1 MKPGFLRSLSLSLL
15 LVLVLT
21 FLPARVSHAQAG
33 ASVTS
38 VTPNNIFSDVATII
52 TVGGSGFDS
61 GSRVFLDGSE
71 LPGTV
76 VVSVS
81 QLQVTVPAGTSVGSH
96 IITVSSGGVPASG
109 SASLDV
115 SSSPPPPP
123 TATSAP
129 APVVRPQ
136 IGVQVYRTNPQP
148 VQYGQDFKL
157 TVKLRNEGQAQAYNV
172 QATFTSTDYLPTRNG
187 GVEIIGDLLAGN
199 SVSLEQPMVV
209 GNYVYGFVSVEMNL
223 SYNDAAGTAYTEKF
237 TLNIESIGG
246 GSGVAVTS
254 TPTGVKS
261 SQLVI
266 TSYATS
272 VDPLQPGVQFTLTM
286 TVENT
291 GNIGAQRVTMIVGG
305 GSSSGSSNGTPQP
318 GGVSGGSG
326 EFTNF
331 APVGASNVQT
341 LGDLPERGAVQ
352 VRQDLIVNVS
362 TSPGAYPMKV
372 TFSYLNDK
380 GEVTNDDQVITLLVY
395 SLPALDISFYRP
407 PDPFVVG
414 QPGALPLQVVN
425 LGKRLAVLGT
435 LKIES
440 ASGTI
445 ENGTSLVGS
454 LDAGGYFTLDAMV
467 IPEQSG
473 PLALDITI
481 DYTDDFNQA
490 RTVKR
495 TLQIEVMEG
504 FEEPIIE
511 PGTEGGGGGEVFPIP
526 AQETTLQKVWRFVLG
541 LLGLDSAPPSN
552 SDPGIVPAPGIE
564 EPLPGPKPGT
574 GKG

>member
-1 MKPGFLRSLSLSLL
+1 MKPAFPRLALLLLL
-15 LVLVLT
+15 LVVVLISFPALV
-21 FLPARVSHAQAG
+21 HAQVG

-38 VTPNNIFSDVATII
+38 VTPNNIVSDVATII
-52 TVGGSGFDS
+52 AVDGTGFDS
-61 GSRVFLDGSE
+61 GSRIFLDGSE

-76 VVSVS
+76 FVGAT

-96 IITVSSGGVPASG
+96 IITVSSGGVAAGG
-109 SASLDV
+109 SVSLNV
-115 SSSPPPPP
+115 SPPAPPAA
-123 TATSAP
+123 TATTAP
-129 APVVRPQ
+129 VSVVRPQ
-136 IGVQVYRTNPQP
+136 IGVEVYRTKPQP
-148 VQYGQDFKL
+148 VQYGQDFTL

-172 QATFTSTDYLPTRNG
+172 QATFTSTDYLPTKNG
-187 GVEIIGDLLAGN
+187 GVEIIGDLLASN
-199 SVSLEQPMVV
+199 SVSIDQPMVV

-223 SYNDAAGTAYTEKF
+223 SYNDASGTAYTEKF

-246 GSGVAVTS
+246 SGVAATA

-362 TSPGAYPMKV
+362 TNPGAYPMKV

-380 GEVTNDDQVITLLVY
+380 GEVINDEQVITLLVY
-395 SLPALDISFYRP
+395 SLPTLDISFYRP
-407 PDPFVVG
+407 PDPFAVG

-454 LDAGGYFTLDAMV
+454 LDAGGYFTLDAMI

-473 PLALDITI
+473 PVALDITI

-490 RTVKR
+490 RTITR

-504 FEEPIIE
+504 FEEPIME
-511 PGTEGGGGGEVFPIP
+511 PGMEGGGGGGEVFPTP
-526 AQETTLQKVWRFVLG
+526 QEETTLQKVWRFILG
-541 LLGLDSAPPSN
+541 LFGLDSAPPSN
-552 SDPGIVPAPGIE
+552 GDPGIDPGPGIE
-564 EPLPGPKPGT
+564 EPLPAPKPGT

>member
-1 MKPGFLRSLSLSLL
+1 MKPGFLRFASLSTLLALLIIAIPAPAYANSLPGISAERNDWGPV
-15 LVLVLT
+15 VLQIT
-21 FLPARVSHAQAG
+21 DTP
-33 ASVTS
+33 SVTS
-38 VTPNNIFSDVATII
+38 T
-52 TVGGSGFDS
+52 SGPTDTA
-61 GSRVFLDGSE
+61 E
-71 LPGTV
+71 PLPV
-76 VVSVS
+76 
-81 QLQVTVPAGTSVGSH
+81 
-96 IITVSSGGVPASG
+96 I
-109 SASLDV
+109 
-115 SSSPPPPP
+115 
-123 TATSAP
+123 
-129 APVVRPQ
+129 RPQ
-136 IGVQVYRTNPQP
+136 IAVQNYRTKPED
-148 VQYGQDFKL
+148 VQNGQNFTL
-157 TVKLRNEGQAQAYNV
+157 IVKLRNEGEAQAYNV
-172 QATFTSTDYLPTRNG
+172 QASFASSDFVPLRNG
-187 GVEIIGDLLAGN
+187 GVNIIGGLIAGN
-199 SVSLEQPMVV
+199 STEVNQPMTVA
-209 GNYVYGFVSVEMNL
+209 NYVAGVVSVTMNL
-223 SYNDAAGTAYTEKF
+223 SYSDINGSAYSESF
-237 TLNIESIGG
+237 TLNIRVSGG
-246 GSGVAVTS
+246 GGVAAATA

-272 VDPLQPGVQFTLTM
+272 VDPLQPGEQFTLTM

-291 GNIGAQRVTMIVGG
+291 GNVGAQRVTMIVGG
-305 GSSSGSSNGTPQP
+305 GSSSGSSNGTPQA

-362 TSPGAYPMKV
+362 TNPGAYPMKV

-380 GEVTNDDQVITLLVY
+380 GEVINDDQVITLLVY

-504 FEEPIIE
+504 FEEPILE
-511 PGTEGGGGGEVFPIP
+511 PGVEGGGGGGGEVFPTP
-526 AQETTLQKVWRFVLG
+526 AEETTLQKVWRFVLG
-541 LLGLDSAPPSN
+541 LFGLDSAPPSN